1 MIRTD
6 EEMEG
11 NEPSARALPT
21 DEEPVETTLQ
31 YDDDWLDEPSDQN
44 PGGEMISEGSPVP
57 DSGDIAVES
66 APTMEETT
74 EATEIDSFDD
84 SNLRGEEVE
93 IEEGVVQFAAAPP
106 RRTRGRSA
114 SQSGRGGASRRSPQV
129 SQEAPMPRG
138 RAPRRA
144 SVTTGGGRR
153 AVTTRRASPTG
164 MTIESRPNAGD
175 GRRTR
180 PVYSQDQQDTI
191 VRNATQR
198 ITLGESPLD
207 IAKSA
212 GVSYPTLLRWLKR
225 SGYQTGRGGRR
236 PRNAAVSR
244 PATRSVTRAA
254 AAEPRSTPV
263 RSASSNGSVRFDLGA
278 FISMNEEA
286 ILEAMLADRPQQI
299 RNAIRD
305 LLKV

>member
-11 NEPSARALPT
+11 NESSANALPS

-44 PGGEMISEGSPVP
+44 SGDEVVSGDSQLP
-57 DSGDIAVES
+57 DSGDIPVES
-66 APTMEETT
+66 TSNMEETT

-84 SNLRGEEVE
+84 SDPRSEEVE
-93 IEEGVVQFAAAPP
+93 VEGKVVQFASASP
-106 RRTRGRSA
+106 RRARGRSA

-144 SVTTGGGRR
+144 SATTGGGRR

-164 MTIESRPNAGD
+164 MTIESRPNVDD

-198 ITLGESPLD
+198 IALGESPLD

-254 AAEPRSTPV
+254 AAEPRQASV

-286 ILEAMLADRPQQI
+286 ILDALLADRPQQI